1 LVQPVANFELAG
13 DEMRILEDE
22 GVRVHPV
29 RTVLTSNQIVF
40 SLDQNELIGKIKE
53 RFESVA
59 KPTLRF

>member
-1 LVQPVANFELAG
+1 
-13 DEMRILEDE
+13 MRILEDE
-22 GVRVHPV
+22 GARVHPV